1 VKDNILEESG
11 YFWWSDVPVPQS
23 QFAPDTAV
31 VGKLTIDHE
40 GRTRLELHGVL
51 PNKHGPMAAFSD
63 DGTSLLVDKGIHGV
77 LKNSNKSIRMSELHR
92 NGGEFKS
99 NGISYERYLA
109 LHCLV
114 CEGHF
119 QETADPPKFARLEVE
134 MKGFEEWLRLGG
146 ITTERTESNITARY
160 EGAEDISYPL
170 DGGRLQFH
178 YGIAGPYPGTHRS
191 SELTLAEF
199 VAIRF
204 IPEISVPLEEMKN
217 QYGML
222 ADLFILLT
230 GSDYNLGWPTLSV
243 GKGQERFRL
252 YFVRPQSS
260 ASEPLG
266 WHECWTN
273 FVQLREKFGDIV
285 STWRKRRGELGPGIY
300 LYLATRRSMPLYEE
314 HRFVM
319 LVWGL
324 ESLHRRRTGE
334 FDGPHP
340 SQEKIDRIMSQ
351 IAKSDDR
358 HWLKGQLKKLVVEP
372 SLEQRIFETFQ
383 GLPLDLDEE
392 PMRKFAKE
400 CADKRNDISHY
411 GGQRHDANY
420 GDTVKD
426 LHQKSEALSYLYH
439 VLLLHE
445 IGIDEKILQFNVY
458 RGFFSPRIKSA
469 FVDVGLLSPSALKDP
484 AAEAASAAAT
494 KARTKS
500 EETVKGDDTAL

>member
-1 VKDNILEESG
+1 MKDNILEESG

-40 GRTRLELHGVL
+40 GRSRLELDGVL
-51 PNKHGPMAAFSD
+51 PNKHGPMAAFSED
-63 DGTSLLVDKGIHGV
+63 VPVDKGIHGI
-77 LKNSNKSIRMSELHR
+77 LKSSNKSVRMSELHR

-114 CEGHF
+114 CQGHF
-119 QETADPPKFARLEVE
+119 QETADPPKFARLEVG
-134 MKGFEEWLRLGG
+134 MRGFEEWLRLGG

-160 EGAEDISYPL
+160 EAVEDISYPL
-170 DGGRLQFH
+170 DEGKLQVH
-178 YGIAGPYPGTHRS
+178 YGIAGPYPGTRRD
-191 SELTLAEF
+191 SELTLTEF
-199 VAIRF
+199 VVIRF
-204 IPEISVPLEEMKN
+204 LPEVSMSLEEMKN

-230 GSDYNLGWPTLSV
+230 GSDYNLDWPTLSI
-243 GKGQERFRL
+243 GEDQERFRL
-252 YFVRPQSS
+252 YFVRPQSG
-260 ASEPLG
+260 ASEPLR

-273 FVQLREKFGDIV
+273 FVQLREKFGGIV
-285 STWRKRRGELGPGIY
+285 STWRKRREELGPGIY

-334 FDGPHP
+334 LDGPHP
-340 SQEKIDRIMSQ
+340 LQEKIERIINQ

-372 SLEQRIFETFQ
+372 SLEQRIFESFQ

-392 PMRKFAKE
+392 QLRKFAKE

-420 GDTVKD
+420 SDTVLD
-426 LHQKSEALSYLYH
+426 LHKKSEALSYLYH
-439 VLLLHE
+439 VLLLRE
-445 IGIDEKILQFNVY
+445 IGIDDKILQFDVY
-458 RGFFSPRIKSA
+458 DAFFSPRIKLA
-469 FVDVGLLSPSALKDP
+469 FVNVGLLSPSVLNDP
-484 AAEAASAAAT
+484 AAEAATAAVAE
-494 KARTKS
+494 AGTKS
-500 EETVKGDDTAL
+500 EEAVKRDDTAL